1 MNKSKTI
8 DEILS
13 SICSLVNE
21 AKNEYDKILIDNN
34 KVITNQDNKLKNSYQ
49 FKEKITVSEPVLERS
64 IDEVNFKKEVD
75 KNSWNKINFRKNQV
89 DKASASLIKQA
100 DLREIDMIQ
109 ERFKEILSD
118 WVDKNLKNLIELEFV
133 NLIRNKK
140 N

>member
-49 FKEKITVSEPVLERS
+49 FKEKITVSEPVERS

-133 NLIRNKK
+133 ILIRNKK